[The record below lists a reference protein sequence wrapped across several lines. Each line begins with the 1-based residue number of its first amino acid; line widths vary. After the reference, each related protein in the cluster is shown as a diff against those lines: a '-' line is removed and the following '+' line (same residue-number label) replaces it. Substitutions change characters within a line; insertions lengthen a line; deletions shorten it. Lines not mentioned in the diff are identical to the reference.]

1 MLYVDI
7 FLKNDDTHELFFF
20 EVTTFETDFS
30 RTYICPWRLR
40 WALGS
45 SESSELSLISLN
57 IQGSG
62 LHPEDGQ
69 RRLLSIERLVQ
80 SLDSRNP
87 NKWPIATK
95 NPPKFPELEVRF

>member
-87 NKWPIATK
+87 NK
-95 NPPKFPELEVRF
+95 